1 MPDLSP
7 EARQRAEQTV
17 LVAEIFGANADQIA
31 AAVVDVPAEH
41 VLVALVDAEHEFA
54 GTYHVRKADL
64 VDIVPS
70 LEGEGGWAMVF
81 SAGADAGH
89 VRRRTAEMASIA
101 RQRVDAIERIVA
113 RRPTSDE

>member
-31 AAVVDVPAEH
+31 AAVADVPAEH
-41 VLVALVDAEHEFA
+41 VLVALVDAEHAFA

-81 SAGADAGH
+81 SAGADADH

-113 RRPTSDE
+113 RRPDSGD